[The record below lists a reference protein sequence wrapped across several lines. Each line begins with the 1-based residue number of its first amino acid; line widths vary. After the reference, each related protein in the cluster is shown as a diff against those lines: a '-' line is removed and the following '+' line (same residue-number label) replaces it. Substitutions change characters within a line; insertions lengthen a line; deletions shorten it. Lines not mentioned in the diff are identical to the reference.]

1 MPFCLTVRCR
11 QIGSDQIPSHFRPHS
26 PSAHAQNIH
35 VIVFDSLLSRKVIVH
50 QRGATPFHLIGAD
63 GCTYPTAADRHAP
76 FHFARDNCVSERD
89 DKVWIVVPVIEDV
102 CAEVGNLVASSTQL
116 RNQLFLKSESTV
128 VSGDSTLIKWRRA
141 LDWQRFLAAVRLAA
155 DQRTRIRVVRPRAF
169 LRPTPTRTIARAAAP
184 LIFRRGQTMIL
195 LCGGTTITLS
205 PADEPDRHWAFA
217 RQAHFFRFMADH
229 KALAFGQRV
238 LHLLRTDFYFE
249 NLAAVGHGKAQ
260 FFVLMWRAA

>member
-50 QRGATPFHLIGAD
+50 QRGANPFHLIGAD

-89 DKVWIVVPVIEDV
+89 DKVWIVVHVIEDV

-128 VSGDSTLIKWRRA
+128 VSGDSHSHAHAKTTLELGA
-141 LDWQRFLAAVRLAA
+141 TQ
-155 DQRTRIRVVRPRAF
+155 
-169 LRPTPTRTIARAAAP
+169 
-184 LIFRRGQTMIL
+184 
-195 LCGGTTITLS
+195 S
-205 PADEPDRHWAFA
+205 PASDST
-217 RQAHFFRFMADH
+217 
-229 KALAFGQRV
+229 ALALKMRG
-238 LHLLRTDFYFE
+238 LT
-249 NLAAVGHGKAQ
+249 LAVTAFIAPP
-260 FFVLMWRAA
+260 FPAPP